1 MQSNSQYTT
10 GYDYKAHY
18 NRVLAH
24 VEFIKQT
31 MFETALN
38 IGVRESHS
46 KSMTTRIKEKLAQ
59 QIQSGVLTKSEYD
72 LICNIFGM
80 GGTNSSEYFTPNNLA
95 MFHDIYYELCRKYNG
110 YNKPEIKYGLDTYKL
125 AGIIGEL
132 THIENKIG
140 NEAKAAIRII
150 VRLCLIGNVVNAA
163 CACIGDTNRKPE
175 EIGEINYKIL
185 KAVERIDKNNQ
196 LKYLTH
202 SNKELISKL
211 LFPVAKIQADT
222 PNKRKVNFIEVTFS
236 DAQDGLNRVI
246 IGTQLADIVNKKGLD
261 YAKYLH
267 NYYLEHYKIMAEQIG
282 HNTDSIVISSD
293 FKYDAHIVIGAE
305 YIPVYNARGNGF
317 TKKFTEYLVTGGPC
331 QVVYNTRSFSKPY
344 KDYFETYIAI
354 IHTLRYLI
362 DNLAKK
368 AETAKIIDKAIASS
382 TPMRSIPRTMGDTQE
397 QGIHNSESAREA
409 REDIV
414 KTRVNVGRLLNEY
427 RDILRRSGIQF
438 TGLPLNTCD
447 LVNLKADSVGN
458 LERIVSIY
466 KELQQICN
474 NKLLLAEFAMND
486 GRTPR
491 LSVSTKDLI
500 SKALMSPFYS
510 EVCMQCA
517 QRDGGMF
524 YKIVKDGETFDLN
537 TFKMDGRLIQDLH
550 EMQEA
555 MKFKKSS
562 NSVNIDY
569 PKICFIANRDE
580 SPYVYSINE
589 MYNCEIAWVSSFI

>member
-1 MQSNSQYTT
+1 MGVKIMQSNSQYNTS
-10 GYDYKAHY
+10 YNYIEHY
-18 NRVLAH
+18 RLVLDNM
-24 VEFIKQT
+24 EYIKQT
-31 MFETALN
+31 MFGEALHIN
-38 IGVRESHS
+38 AKESCS
-46 KSMTTRIKEKLAQ
+46 KSMTTKIKKLLAQ
-59 QIQSGVLTKSEYD
+59 QLRSNTLKQSEYD
-72 LICNIFGM
+72 LICAIFGM
-80 GGTNSSEYFTPNNLA
+80 GGTNSSEYFTPNNLK
-95 MFHDIYYELCRKYNG
+95 MFHDIYLELSRRCTG
-110 YNKPEIKYGLDTYKL
+110 CNKSEINHGLDTYKL
-125 AGIIGEL
+125 AEIIREL
-132 THIENKIG
+132 TFIKNRLGVNAE
-140 NEAKAAIRII
+140 AAIRII
-150 VRLCLIGNVVNAA
+150 VRICLIGNVVNAA
-163 CACIGDTNRKPE
+163 CACIGDTNRKPK
-175 EIGEINYKIL
+175 EIGEINYKII

-211 LFPVAKIQADT
+211 LFPVATAQTNT

-236 DAQDGLNRVI
+236 DAQDELNRVI
-246 IGTQLADIVNKKGLD
+246 IGTQLVDMVNKKGLD

-305 YIPVYNARGNGF
+305 YIPVYNARGNRF
-317 TKKFTEYLVTGGPC
+317 TKKFTEYLATGGPC

-362 DNLAKK
+362 DNLTKK
-368 AETAKIIDKAIASS
+368 AETAK
-382 TPMRSIPRTMGDTQE
+382 T
-397 QGIHNSESAREA
+397 
-409 REDIV
+409 
-414 KTRVNVGRLLNEY
+414 VGRLLKEY

-438 TGLPLNTCD
+438 TGLSLNTCD

-466 KELQQICN
+466 KELQKICN
-474 NKLLLAEFAMND
+474 NKLLLAEFTMNN
-486 GRTPR
+486 GMTPR

-524 YKIVKDGETFDLN
+524 YKIVKDGETFDLK

-550 EMQEA
+550 EMQEVL
-555 MKFKKSS
+555 KFKGSN
-562 NSVNIDY
+562 NSVDIDY
-569 PKICFIANRDE
+569 PKICFIANRDG

>member
-10 GYDYKAHY
+10 GHDYKAHY

-38 IGVRESHS
+38 ISVGEPNS
-46 KSMTTRIKEKLAQ
+46 KSMTTRIKEMLAQ
-59 QIQSGVLTKSEYD
+59 QIRRNILTQSEYD
-72 LICNIFGM
+72 LICAIFGM
-80 GGTNSSEYFTPNNLA
+80 GGTNSSEYFTPNNLK
-95 MFHDIYYELCRKYNG
+95 MFHDIYLELSRRCAG
-110 YNKPEIKYGLDTYKL
+110 CNKSEINHELDIYKL
-125 AGIIGEL
+125 AEIIREL
-132 THIENKIG
+132 TFIKNRLGVSAE
-140 NEAKAAIRII
+140 AAIRII
-150 VRLCLIGNVVNAA
+150 VRICLIGNVVNAA
-163 CACIGDTNRKPE
+163 CAWIGDTNIKPE
-175 EIGEINYKIL
+175 EIARTNYKIIR
-185 KAVERIDKNNQ
+185 AVERIDKSNQ

-246 IGTQLADIVNKKGLD
+246 IGTQLADMVNKKGLD

-282 HNTDSIVISSD
+282 HNTNSIVISSD
-293 FKYDAHIVIGAE
+293 FKYDAHIIIGAE
-305 YIPVYNARGNGF
+305 YIPVYDARGNGF
-317 TKKFTEYLVTGGPC
+317 TKKFTEYLATGDPC

-362 DNLAKK
+362 DNLAEKV
-368 AETAKIIDKAIASS
+368 ETAKIIASS
-382 TPMRSIPRTMGDTQE
+382 TSMRSIPRAIGGTQE
-397 QGIHNSESAREA
+397 QGIHSSESAREA

-414 KTRVNVGRLLNEY
+414 KTRANVGRLLKEY
-427 RDILRRSGIQF
+427 KDILRRSGIQF
-438 TGLPLNTCD
+438 TGLSLNTCD
-447 LVNLKADSVGN
+447 VVRLKADSVGN

-474 NKLLLAEFAMND
+474 NKLLLAEFAMNN
-486 GRTPR
+486 GTTPR
-491 LSVSTKDLI
+491 LNTTTKSLI

-517 QRDGGMF
+517 QRDGGMT
-524 YKIVKDGETFDLN
+524 YKIVKDGEAFNLH
-537 TFKMDGRLIQDLH
+537 TFKMNGRLIQDLH

-555 MKFKKSS
+555 MKLKRLNKS
-562 NSVNIDY
+562 VDIDY
-569 PKICFIANRDE
+569 PKICYIAVRGR

-589 MYNCEIAWVSSFI
+589 IYNREITFVSSFI

>member
-1 MQSNSQYTT
+1 MQSNSQYSTS
-10 GYDYKAHY
+10 YNYIEHY
-18 NRVLAH
+18 RLVLDNM
-24 VEFIKQT
+24 EYIKQT
-31 MFETALN
+31 MFEEALHIN
-38 IGVRESHS
+38 AKESCS
-46 KSMTTRIKEKLAQ
+46 KSMTTKIKKLLAQ
-59 QIQSGVLTKSEYD
+59 QLRSNILKQSEYD
-72 LICNIFGM
+72 LICAIFGM
-80 GGTNSSEYFTPNNLA
+80 GGTNSSEYFTPNNLK
-95 MFHDIYYELCRKYNG
+95 MFHDIYLELSRKCRGCTKSEMG
-110 YNKPEIKYGLDTYKL
+110 YGLDTYKL
-125 AGIIGEL
+125 ADIIREL
-132 THIENKIG
+132 NFTRNRLGVNAE
-140 NEAKAAIRII
+140 AAIRII
-150 VRLCLIGNVVNAA
+150 VRICLIGNVVSAV
-163 CACIGDTNRKPE
+163 CMYISDGDRSPK
-175 EIGEINYKIL
+175 EIGETSHKMI
-185 KAVERIDKNNQ
+185 KAVERLDKNNK

-211 LFPVAKIQADT
+211 LFPVATVQTSI

-246 IGTQLADIVNKKGLD
+246 IGTQLADMVNKKGLY

-282 HNTDSIVISSD
+282 HNTDSVVISSD

-317 TKKFTEYLVTGGPC
+317 TKKFTEYLATGGPC

-368 AETAKIIDKAIASS
+368 AETAKIVDKAIASS
-382 TPMRSIPRTMGDTQE
+382 TPMRSIPRTIGGIQE

-414 KTRVNVGRLLNEY
+414 KTRVNVGRLLKEY
-427 RDILRRSGIQF
+427 RGILRRSGIQF
-438 TGLPLNTCD
+438 TGLHLNTCD

-491 LSVSTKDLI
+491 LSISTKDLI

-524 YKIVKDGETFDLN
+524 YKVVKDMETFDLN

-555 MKFKKSS
+555 MKFKKS
-562 NSVNIDY
+562 NKSVNIDY
-569 PKICFIANRDE
+569 PKICFIANRDG